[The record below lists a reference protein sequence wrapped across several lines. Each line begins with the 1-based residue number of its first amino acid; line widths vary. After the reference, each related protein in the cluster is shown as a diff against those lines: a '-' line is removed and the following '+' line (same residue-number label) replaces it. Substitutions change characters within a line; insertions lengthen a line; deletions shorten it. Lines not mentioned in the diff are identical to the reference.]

1 MSSSAAAE
9 EPQAALPPVAGL
21 TPSRRR
27 VYEEALRLFGER
39 GYHAVSVRD
48 LAEVLGVQPAA
59 LYAHARSKRHLLFEL
74 VRIGYETHRDW
85 LRDAL
90 LDAGREPA
98 EQVKALVTAHVLVH
112 LRYRDLARVVAREFR
127 SLGPDEQQQLMEV
140 QRQSWDLMEAVIS
153 RGVKLGAFAAETD
166 IDLAIS
172 GTTAMGVRAAEWWV
186 PGRYPSAEYIAE
198 GYANF
203 AVKILS

>member
-1 MSSSAAAE
+1 MNTAAAAE
-9 EPQAALPPVAGL
+9 EPEEVLPPVAGL

-59 LYAHARSKRHLLFEL
+59 LYAHARSKHHLLFEL

-90 LDAGREPA
+90 LDAGREPV
-98 EQVKALVTAHVLVH
+98 EQVRALVIAHVLVH

-127 SLGPDEQQQLMEV
+127 SLSAEEQEQLLEV
-140 QRQSWDLMEAVIS
+140 QKQSWELMEAVIS
-153 RGVKLGAFAAETD
+153 RGVKLGVFSAETD
-166 IDLAIS
+166 LELAIS
-172 GTTAMGVRAAEWWV
+172 GMTAMGVRAAEWWA
-186 PGRYPSAEYIAE
+186 PGSYPSAEYIAD
-198 GYANF
+198 GYAGF
-203 AVKILS
+203 AVKLLS